1 MIKEKFFAE
10 LNKPQLEATLNDINS
25 CTKIVAGAG
34 CGKTKVIAS
43 RYLKLVLDMQENK
56 IEDPLSKILV
66 ITFTD
71 KAAGE
76 MKERIEKILNK
87 AEIDVFGKKI
97 WVSTFHKWTLEIL
110 KKHSIEVGLNPNF
123 ELVDEV
129 REKEIYSEIEEKFK
143 NLKTSEIENFDSI
156 CADLKISPNIL
167 EGKKFKNLLKIMPIQ
182 EIFDEIYR
190 IIKQIKSKGL
200 TPCEFLQTTVSSTQ
214 KFSKHLE
221 QLNRYQYTK
230 EDYIAHWARVLEN
243 YSDEN
248 CDFESAFEEIA
259 GKKIIID
266 KNGQRKPENWLIKED
281 YLQKILEIEEIEI
294 IFAKTIA
301 LIYAIFQAELSKRSL
316 ADFDDLI
323 NKTLEIFKTKPNI
336 LKKYKNQFKH
346 IIIDEFQDTNGAQ
359 LELIKLIL
367 ADNEANITFVGDRKQ
382 SIYGFRYAQM
392 ENLEVLH
399 DVIQKKYNKNY
410 PEISLNINY
419 RSTPKIL
426 EKVNVLVEKY
436 LKLNEKLNSG
446 GEFKEE
452 FSVIKKTIE
461 NPTSSSDIELRQ
473 AEYMVSE
480 ILDLKEKH
488 NYKFSDFAILVSS
501 HTEADFIEEILAKN
515 NIAANKKVNKSFFK
529 SKNVKNLK
537 AMLRLANDR
546 SDEIALIKILYLYLS
561 ESEIY
566 SLKKALDKAIDGVYD
581 TYKLNF
587 AQKFFLKETKE
598 VVENFN
604 SEIFKLRTLY
614 EKINRFKPAIDI
626 FIELNSA
633 INLINYKSNWE
644 NFKAQLEIKTFEK
657 IILNWQKE
665 KTYAPVY
672 EFLKHFEEVSQMRDF
687 ELPKVIIS
695 EENAVNIMTVHASK
709 GLEYKNIFVTNK
721 IGKPKKAGNNK
732 FVFDLAWGG
741 KSPFGI
747 VLKKYLD
754 KDTPKAKIYSEYW
767 AKPREQA
774 ECLRLFY
781 VAITRASENL
791 RVISFETYA
800 KTQKPIAYHDI
811 FD

>member
-34 CGKTKVIAS
+34 CGKTKVIAN

-56 IEDPLSKILV
+56 IENPLNKILV

-76 MKERIEKILNK
+76 MKERIEKILEK

-129 REKEIYSEIEEKFK
+129 KEKEIYGEIEEKFK
-143 NLKTSEIENFDSI
+143 NLKTSEIENFEKI
-156 CADLKISPNIL
+156 CSDLKISPDIL
-167 EGKKFKNLLKIMPIQ
+167 KSEKFKNLLKIMNIQ

-190 IIKQIKSKGL
+190 IIKQVKSKGL
-200 TPCEFLQTTVSSTQ
+200 TPVEFLQTTVSATQ
-214 KFSKHLE
+214 NFSNHLE

-230 EDYIAHWARVLEN
+230 EDYVEHWARVLEN

-248 CDFESAFEEIA
+248 CDIETAFKEVA
-259 GKKIIID
+259 GGKVVID
-266 KNGQRKPENWLIKED
+266 KNNQRKPENWLIKED
-281 YLQKILEIEEIEI
+281 YMQTVFEIEQIEI
-294 IFAKTIA
+294 VFAKIVA
-301 LIYAIFQAELSKRSL
+301 LIYAIFQAELSSRSL

-367 ADNEANITFVGDRKQ
+367 DDNDANITFVGDRKQ

-399 DVIQKKYNKNY
+399 DVVQKKYNKKY

-426 EKVNVLVEKY
+426 EKVNILVDKY

-446 GEFKEE
+446 GKFEDE
-452 FSVIKKTIE
+452 FSACKKVIEK
-461 NPTSSSDIELRQ
+461 PTCSDDIRLRE
-473 AEYMVSE
+473 AEYIVSE
-480 ILDLKEKH
+480 ILDLKEKY
-488 NYKFSDFAILVSS
+488 NYKFSDFAILGAT
-501 HTEADFIEEILAKN
+501 HHEADFIEEILAKN
-515 NIAANKKVNKSFFK
+515 NIAANKKVNKGFFK

-537 AMLRLANDR
+537 ALMMLANDKNN
-546 SDEIALIKILYLYLS
+546 EIALIKVLYLYLS
-561 ESEIY
+561 EAEIY
-566 SLKKALDKAIDGVYD
+566 SLKKHLDGAIEEKYD
-581 TYKLNF
+581 IYKLNF
-587 AQKFFLKETKE
+587 AQKFFLAETKE
-598 VVENFN
+598 VIEKFN
-604 SEIFKLRTLY
+604 SEIFKLRELF

-633 INLINYKSNWE
+633 ISLINYQSDWE
-644 NFKAQLEIKTFEK
+644 NFKAQLEVKTFEK

-665 KTYAPVY
+665 KNYAPVY
-672 EFLKHFEEVSQMRDF
+672 EFLKYFEEISLMKDF

-695 EENAVNIMTVHASK
+695 EENAVNLMTVHASK
-709 GLEYKNIFVTNK
+709 GLEFKNVFVTNRV
-721 IGKPKKAGNNK
+721 GKPRKVGNDK
-732 FVFDLAWGG
+732 FVFDLAWGE

-754 KDTPKAKIYSEYW
+754 KDTPKSLIYSEYW

-774 ECLRLFY
+774 EYLRLFY

-791 RVISFETYA
+791 RVVSFETYA
-800 KTQKPIAYHDI
+800 KTQKPIPYHDI

>member
-10 LNKPQLEATLNDINS
+10 LNKPQLEATLNNINS

-732 FVFDLAWGG
+732 FVFDLAWGE

>member
-1 MIKEKFFAE
+1 
-10 LNKPQLEATLNDINS
+10 
-25 CTKIVAGAG
+25 
-34 CGKTKVIAS
+34 
-43 RYLKLVLDMQENK
+43 
-56 IEDPLSKILV
+56 
-66 ITFTD
+66 
-71 KAAGE
+71 
-76 MKERIEKILNK
+76 
-87 AEIDVFGKKI
+87 
-97 WVSTFHKWTLEIL
+97 
-110 KKHSIEVGLNPNF
+110 
-123 ELVDEV
+123 
-129 REKEIYSEIEEKFK
+129 
-143 NLKTSEIENFDSI
+143 
-156 CADLKISPNIL
+156 
-167 EGKKFKNLLKIMPIQ
+167 
-182 EIFDEIYR
+182 
-190 IIKQIKSKGL
+190 
-200 TPCEFLQTTVSSTQ
+200 
-214 KFSKHLE
+214 
-221 QLNRYQYTK
+221 
-230 EDYIAHWARVLEN
+230 
-243 YSDEN
+243 
-248 CDFESAFEEIA
+248 
-259 GKKIIID
+259 
-266 KNGQRKPENWLIKED
+266 
-281 YLQKILEIEEIEI
+281 
-294 IFAKTIA
+294 
-301 LIYAIFQAELSKRSL
+301 
-316 ADFDDLI
+316 
-323 NKTLEIFKTKPNI
+323 
-336 LKKYKNQFKH
+336 
-346 IIIDEFQDTNGAQ
+346 
-359 LELIKLIL
+359 
-367 ADNEANITFVGDRKQ
+367 
-382 SIYGFRYAQM
+382 
-392 ENLEVLH
+392 
-399 DVIQKKYNKNY
+399 
-410 PEISLNINY
+410 
-419 RSTPKIL
+419 
-426 EKVNVLVEKY
+426 
-436 LKLNEKLNSG
+436 
-446 GEFKEE
+446 
-452 FSVIKKTIE
+452 
-461 NPTSSSDIELRQ
+461 
-473 AEYMVSE
+473 
-480 ILDLKEKH
+480 
-488 NYKFSDFAILVSS
+488 
-501 HTEADFIEEILAKN
+501 
-515 NIAANKKVNKSFFK
+515 
-529 SKNVKNLK
+529 
-537 AMLRLANDR
+537 MLRLANDR

-672 EFLKHFEEVSQMRDF
+672 EFLKHFEEASQMRDF

-732 FVFDLAWGG
+732 FVFDLAWGE

>member
-143 NLKTSEIENFDSI
+143 NLKTSEIENFGSI

-501 HTEADFIEEILAKN
+501 HTEADFIEETLAKN

-529 SKNVKNLK
+529 S
-537 AMLRLANDR
+537 
-546 SDEIALIKILYLYLS
+546 
-561 ESEIY
+561 
-566 SLKKALDKAIDGVYD
+566 
-581 TYKLNF
+581 
-587 AQKFFLKETKE
+587 
-598 VVENFN
+598 
-604 SEIFKLRTLY
+604 
-614 EKINRFKPAIDI
+614 
-626 FIELNSA
+626 
-633 INLINYKSNWE
+633 
-644 NFKAQLEIKTFEK
+644 
-657 IILNWQKE
+657 
-665 KTYAPVY
+665 
-672 EFLKHFEEVSQMRDF
+672 
-687 ELPKVIIS
+687 
-695 EENAVNIMTVHASK
+695 
-709 GLEYKNIFVTNK
+709 
-721 IGKPKKAGNNK
+721 
-732 FVFDLAWGG
+732 
-741 KSPFGI
+741 
-747 VLKKYLD
+747 
-754 KDTPKAKIYSEYW
+754 
-767 AKPREQA
+767 
-774 ECLRLFY
+774 
-781 VAITRASENL
+781 
-791 RVISFETYA
+791 
-800 KTQKPIAYHDI
+800 
-811 FD
+811 

>member
-1 MIKEKFFAE
+1 MD
-10 LNKPQLEATLNDINS
+10 N
-25 CTKIVAGAG
+25 
-34 CGKTKVIAS
+34 
-43 RYLKLVLDMQENK
+43 
-56 IEDPLSKILV
+56 
-66 ITFTD
+66 
-71 KAAGE
+71 
-76 MKERIEKILNK
+76 
-87 AEIDVFGKKI
+87 
-97 WVSTFHKWTLEIL
+97 
-110 KKHSIEVGLNPNF
+110 
-123 ELVDEV
+123 VD
-129 REKEIYSEIEEKFK
+129 
-143 NLKTSEIENFDSI
+143 
-156 CADLKISPNIL
+156 DLKISPNIL

-230 EDYIAHWARVLEN
+230 EDYIAHWAKVLEN

-515 NIAANKKVNKSFFK
+515 NIAAK
-529 SKNVKNLK
+529 
-537 AMLRLANDR
+537 
-546 SDEIALIKILYLYLS
+546 
-561 ESEIY
+561 
-566 SLKKALDKAIDGVYD
+566 
-581 TYKLNF
+581 
-587 AQKFFLKETKE
+587 
-598 VVENFN
+598 
-604 SEIFKLRTLY
+604 
-614 EKINRFKPAIDI
+614 
-626 FIELNSA
+626 
-633 INLINYKSNWE
+633 
-644 NFKAQLEIKTFEK
+644 
-657 IILNWQKE
+657 
-665 KTYAPVY
+665 
-672 EFLKHFEEVSQMRDF
+672 
-687 ELPKVIIS
+687 
-695 EENAVNIMTVHASK
+695 
-709 GLEYKNIFVTNK
+709 
-721 IGKPKKAGNNK
+721 
-732 FVFDLAWGG
+732 
-741 KSPFGI
+741 
-747 VLKKYLD
+747 
-754 KDTPKAKIYSEYW
+754 
-767 AKPREQA
+767 
-774 ECLRLFY
+774 
-781 VAITRASENL
+781 
-791 RVISFETYA
+791 
-800 KTQKPIAYHDI
+800 
-811 FD
+811 

>member
-143 NLKTSEIENFDSI
+143 NLKTSEIENFGSI

-501 HTEADFIEEILAKN
+501 HTEADFIEETLAKN

-732 FVFDLAWGG
+732 FVFDLAWGE

>member
-143 NLKTSEIENFDSI
+143 NLKTSEIENFGSI

-248 CDFESAFEEIA
+248 CDFENAFEEIA

-501 HTEADFIEEILAKN
+501 HTEADFIEETLAKN

-529 SKNVKNLK
+529 
-537 AMLRLANDR
+537 
-546 SDEIALIKILYLYLS
+546 IKILYLYLS

-732 FVFDLAWGG
+732 FVFDLAWGE